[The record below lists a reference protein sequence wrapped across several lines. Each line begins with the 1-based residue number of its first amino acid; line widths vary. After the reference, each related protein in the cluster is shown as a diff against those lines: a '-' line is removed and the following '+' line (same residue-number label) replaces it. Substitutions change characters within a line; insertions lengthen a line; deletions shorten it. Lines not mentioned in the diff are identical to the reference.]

1 MNWFI
6 PALVNIRVGS
16 FFTTIGAEGTISCPF
31 EWKKSIKACRIAAL
45 VIIIA
50 AVLGLIFAVYR
61 AIFVSPANGGKGKL
75 FGPHLLPGTG
85 LRPVSMKK
93 IKYYYNTNTLRYEK
107 LETPLRVRLLRVF
120 GFIAAAL
127 VTAALISYVAF
138 QFIGSPREK
147 QLALQNKALK
157 DNYKDI
163 EDTLES
169 VQQQMKEL
177 EKRDNDVYRAIF
189 EANPIPDSARA
200 KELEVK
206 QEIAKVEKI
215 KDYQLVAAITAT
227 LNNLKSRI
235 AAQKK
240 SFDEVDELVK
250 NKEQL
255 LSHTPA
261 IQPVSNKDLSR
272 IASGF
277 GSRIDPVY
285 KTVKFH
291 YGLDFAAPQGT
302 PIYATADGTVTTA
315 GSTGNGYGNHVI
327 INHGYGYETLY
338 GHMVRVK
345 ARSGQV
351 VKRGEVIGWVG
362 STGKSTGPHCHYE
375 VHKYGDKIDP
385 IYFFYN
391 DLTPAQF
398 DQLLKKAAASNQSL
412 D

>member
-1 MNWFI
+1 
-6 PALVNIRVGS
+6 
-16 FFTTIGAEGTISCPF
+16 
-31 EWKKSIKACRIAAL
+31 
-45 VIIIA
+45 
-50 AVLGLIFAVYR
+50 
-61 AIFVSPANGGKGKL
+61 
-75 FGPHLLPGTG
+75 
-85 LRPVSMKK
+85 MKK
-93 IKYYYNTNTLRYEK
+93 IKYYYNTNTLRFEK

-138 QFIGSPREK
+138 QFIGSPKEK
-147 QLALQNKALK
+147 ILAQQNKDLK
-157 DNYKDI
+157 DSYKDL
-163 EDTLES
+163 EDDLQS

-200 KELEVK
+200 KELENK
-206 QEIAKVEKI
+206 QEVAKVEKI
-215 KDYQLVAAITAT
+215 KDNQLVASITNT
-227 LNNLKSRI
+227 LNSLKSRI
-235 AAQKK
+235 EAQKK
-240 SFDEVDELVK
+240 SYDQVDELVK
-250 NKEQL
+250 NKEEL

-315 GSTGNGYGNHVI
+315 GSTGNGYGNHVV
-327 INHGYGYETLY
+327 INHGYGYETLF

-345 ARSGQV
+345 VSNGQAI
-351 VKRGEVIGWVG
+351 KRGEVIGWVG

-375 VHKYGDKIDP
+375 VHKNGEKIDP

-391 DLTPAQF
+391 DLSPAQF